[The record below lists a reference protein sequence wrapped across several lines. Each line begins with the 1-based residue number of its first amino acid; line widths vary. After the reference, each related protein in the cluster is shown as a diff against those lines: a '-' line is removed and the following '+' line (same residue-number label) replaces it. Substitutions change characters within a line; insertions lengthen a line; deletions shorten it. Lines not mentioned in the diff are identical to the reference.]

1 MELYDLKG
9 SIFFEKDG
17 EKEGLS
23 EILYDPILKIFNL
36 EDNDD
41 FNSGLSSILFLM
53 TWDNIIIK
61 KKLRIEIFQFL
72 ANLVCYGNENFRM
85 MGFSFFQAIALSCN
99 LKNSFG
105 IKNFI
110 DFDNK
115 KILYWKE
122 VFKEAGVEA
131 GFI

>member
-61 KKLRIEIFQFL
+61 KKLS
-72 ANLVCYGNENFRM
+72 CY
-85 MGFSFFQAIALSCN
+85 
-99 LKNSFG
+99 
-105 IKNFI
+105 
-110 DFDNK
+110 
-115 KILYWKE
+115 
-122 VFKEAGVEA
+122 
-131 GFI
+131 